1 MFRIIVAE
9 DDKML
14 RALYAKVLKQNG
26 FEVFEAADGEK
37 ALEAIESN
45 IIDLVIADIMMPK
58 VDGYELVSTLRK
70 MGHSMPVLMIT
81 AKDRFT
87 DLQLGFLSGTD
98 DYMTKPINI
107 DEMVIRVQAL
117 LRRSKM
123 ASQKK
128 YIIENTILDYDSLEL
143 VSQNK
148 SQVLP
153 LKEFQLLYKLVSSLG
168 RSFTKMQLMDDVWGV
183 DCYTDPHTLEVHINR
198 LRQRLADNP
207 DIEIITVRG
216 IGYKAVKKDAK

>member
-1 MFRIIVAE
+1 MFRVILAE
-9 DDKML
+9 DDKIL
-14 RALYAKVLKQNG
+14 RALYVKVLKQNG
-26 FEVFEAADGEK
+26 YDVFEAADGEK
-37 ALEAIESN
+37 ALEIVESN

-70 MGHSMPVLMIT
+70 KGHSMPVLMIT
-81 AKDRFT
+81 AKNRFT

-107 DEMVIRVQAL
+107 DEMIIRVQAL
-117 LRRSKM
+117 LRRSNM
-123 ASQKK
+123 ASEKK
-128 YIIENTILDYDSLEL
+128 YVIENTVLDYDSLEL
-143 VSQNK
+143 VYSNK
-148 SQVLP
+148 SQILP
-153 LKEFQLLYKLVSSLG
+153 LKEFQLLYKLVNSLG

-183 DCYTDPHTLEVHINR
+183 DCYTDPHTLEVHVNR

-216 IGYKAVKKDAK
+216 IGYKAVRKNV